1 MHGKTPEKFKTGD
14 KIQNI
19 NKDCEHYKSTGTVKK
34 VKNLPEIGSKDVKSK
49 HNTPGQVVEYP
60 VDNDGKTYEKGNK
73 LTKTEIQLKKIKE
86 KKKKIVKF
94 KDFFQG
100 VGSPRR
106 ADTRDRDYSGFSN
119 KYGSYRNS

>member
-49 HNTPGQVVEYP
+49 HNTPGQVVEYQVEQFETKEP
-60 VDNDGKTYEKGNK
+60 VSVILSKNGWIKSIKGHQDNYDN
-73 LTKTEIQLKKIKE
+73 IKYKE
-86 KKKKIVKF
+86 EF
-94 KDFFQG
+94 
-100 VGSPRR
+100 S
-106 ADTRDRDYSGFSN
+106 FSN
-119 KYGSYRNS
+119 YN